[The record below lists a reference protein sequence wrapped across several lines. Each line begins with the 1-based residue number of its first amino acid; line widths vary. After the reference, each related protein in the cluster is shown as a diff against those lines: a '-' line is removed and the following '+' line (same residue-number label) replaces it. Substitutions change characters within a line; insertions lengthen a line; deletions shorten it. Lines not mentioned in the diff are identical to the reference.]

1 VYCKP
6 SANDGTVRLHFASVT
21 ANFSGMSAERPAG
34 KPSERRSRCP
44 IAFSLDVFG
53 DRWTLLVLRDM
64 TFFGR
69 RYFHEFLDAGEGIAT
84 NILSDRLDRL
94 EAGGV
99 IAKERDPD
107 DRRRNVYRLT
117 EKGADVIPV
126 LLDLVV
132 WGARY
137 DPDTPITA
145 DFLRRVDHDREGVIE
160 YYRERHVLGP
170 RAPLR

>member
-1 VYCKP
+1 M
-6 SANDGTVRLHFASVT
+6 L
-21 ANFSGMSAERPAG
+21 ANFSGMSAEGSSEKPAA
-34 KPSERRSRCP
+34 RRSRCP

-94 EAGGV
+94 ESAGMV
-99 IAKERDPD
+99 EKAPDPD

-117 EKGADVIPV
+117 EKGTDVIPV

-132 WGARY
+132 WGAKY

-145 DFLRRVDHDREGVIE
+145 DFLRRVHDDREGVIA

-170 RAPLR
+170 PAPPR